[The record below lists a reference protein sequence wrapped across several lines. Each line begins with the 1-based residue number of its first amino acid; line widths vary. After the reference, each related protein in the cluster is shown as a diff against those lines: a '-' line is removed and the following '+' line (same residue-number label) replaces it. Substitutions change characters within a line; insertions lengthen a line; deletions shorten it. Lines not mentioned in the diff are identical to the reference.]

1 MQYKQET
8 KRVDNAPELATFS
21 QASATGPACEQDAVA
36 YCQKEASLVA
46 LLRSAPE
53 LVEPLRIIDA
63 VRKTR
68 LCMIAHADVL
78 SVDCMYALAVDDVAK
93 ASTTSVSS
101 PSKKVAALDNIGLD
115 DDSSMEINIYYS
127 RHHNGAGHALRSG
140 SSALAA
146 NHVQSEGPVSN
157 LAEVLAHPLTWAV
170 VLPFF
175 AIGVYVCLTSL
186 ATFVRRRRE
195 ERRIESKLYMPVS

>member
-8 KRVDNAPELATFS
+8 KRVNDAPELTTPS
-21 QASATGPACEQDAVA
+21 QAAATGPACEQDAIA
-36 YCQKEASLVA
+36 YCQKEASLMA

-53 LVEPLRIIDA
+53 LVEPLKIIDA

-78 SVDCMYALAVDDVAK
+78 SIDCMNTLEADDVTK
-93 ASTTSVSS
+93 ASTASESS

-146 NHVQSEGPVSN
+146 NHVQSEGSMSN
-157 LAEVLAHPLTWAV
+157 LAEVLAHPLTWAF

-175 AIGVYVCLTSL
+175 GIGVYVCFTRL

-195 ERRIESKLYMPVS
+195 ERRIESKLYMPVN